1 MAICVCGIFIGSCIA
16 IERKAHAGVILGI
29 GIVVWRYVVGAVA
42 DFAGSVARRTF
53 GGLVN
58 RNYNS
63 VWGFALLGQEGVAG
77 MALYA
82 EGLGR
87 RGRAVESL

>member
-58 RNYNS
+58 WNYNS

-77 MALYA
+77 VALYA
-82 EGLGR
+82 ERLGR